1 MASIL
6 TLKSAENQDGFLSVF
21 EHLMPGSV
29 ERVYFIYGV
38 PEESIRGGHMHRQTW
53 QGLICL
59 NGSCKIYIQ
68 ESYDKEQIVELDSP
82 NKCLLLKPSDWHQ
95 MYDFTIGSI
104 LLVLANKKYDPED
117 YIDTPYNELNVIQK
131 SLILSNKG

>member
-6 TLKSAENQDGFLSVF
+6 TLKTAESQDGFLSVF
-21 EHLMPGSV
+21 EHLMPGSI

-38 PEESIRGGHMHRQTW
+38 ADESIRGGHMHHQTW

-68 ESYDKEQIVELDSP
+68 ESPEKDYVVNLNDPK
-82 NKCLLLKPSDWHQ
+82 KCLLLKPSDWHQ
-95 MYDFTIGSI
+95 MYEFSAGSI
-104 LLVLANKKYDPED
+104 LLVLANRNYDPED
-117 YIDTPYNELNVIQK
+117 YIDTPYDEFKIIQK
-131 SLILSNKG
+131 SYISVSS